1 MPRDSSATVALTTG
15 ISQTLARHRA
25 ATISDVRYD
34 LTLDVSPLDS
44 AIGCITIRF
53 QKSDSGD
60 AIIDFRGR
68 RLTRAVANGRPIPAG
83 TAANGHILIPARLL
97 RVGQNQL
104 DFAFVADIAPSG
116 ASIIRSHDPTDGSDY
131 LYTLLVPADANQ
143 LFPSFD
149 QPDLK
154 ARVRLTLVTPGS
166 TPVRAGSSEGRGPQG
181 QRLLWGAAERDRRNP
196 GPSVSASPSRADVAP
211 VSDARSDAPFGAPA
225 PATRADVVVECSGTT
240 AIRGSE
246 RSCCL
251 RQAATSPRSAARSAG
266 FP

>member
-1 MPRDSSATVALTTG
+1 MPGSLSRVVLRPQLHWLIALLPGAAPSGAVAQVPRDSSATVALTTG

-116 ASIIRSHDPTDGSDY
+116 ASIIRSH
-131 LYTLLVPADANQ
+131 
-143 LFPSFD
+143 
-149 QPDLK
+149 
-154 ARVRLTLVTPGS
+154 
-166 TPVRAGSSEGRGPQG
+166 
-181 QRLLWGAAERDRRNP
+181 
-196 GPSVSASPSRADVAP
+196 
-211 VSDARSDAPFGAPA
+211 
-225 PATRADVVVECSGTT
+225 
-240 AIRGSE
+240 
-246 RSCCL
+246 
-251 RQAATSPRSAARSAG
+251 
-266 FP
+266 